1 MIRRL
6 LILNGL
12 AAVCAVINHAVV
24 WELTA
29 MFWWTDRYLPAG
41 SPSYDPFESWR
52 FFTVGLIDQ
61 LVFFAV
67 FAFLFISGFFIAVAT
82 GRHQKNV
89 PWRMILQRIKFLII
103 PYLLWSVVVL
113 ALNVAQGRSYTA
125 VELARILILGG
136 ASPPYY
142 YVTLLVQLYILSPLL
157 VPLARE
163 RWKLLLVVTGLLQLC
178 ALAAHYAGLFKI
190 DTGGLE
196 PVLNILRDWHLI
208 GYAFWFVLGMVIG
221 FHLQDFRPSL
231 VRWRWFLL
239 SGMVLTFVAGF
250 LEWGAIRQ
258 LSGREWSS
266 PQVLFFNR
274 LFVLFLLLSFVAF
287 EKFPIPF
294 SSFFSKLGPKSY
306 GIYLVH
312 VIPLELTARL
322 LYHLAPGVLAYQVLF
337 LPILI
342 LAGVGVPLILMELVN
357 RSFMRPYYKYIFG

>member
-1 MIRRL
+1 VIKRL

-29 MFWWTDRYLPAG
+29 MFWWTDRFLPAG
-41 SPSYDPFESWR
+41 TSINPYESVR

-82 GRHQKNV
+82 GRVQKSL
-89 PWRMILQRIKFLII
+89 PWRVVSQRVKYLFI
-103 PYLLWSVVVL
+103 PYLLWTVVIL
-113 ALNVAQGRSYTA
+113 ALSMLQGRSYTTG
-125 VELARILILGG
+125 ELAKIILLGG

-142 YVTLLVQLYILSPLL
+142 YVILLVQLYILSPLL
-157 VPLARE
+157 VPLARH
-163 RWKLLLVVTGLLQLC
+163 RWKLLLVVTGLLQL
-178 ALAAHYAGLFKI
+178 LAVTAHYAGLFRI
-190 DTGGLE
+190 DAHALT
-196 PVLNILRDWHLI
+196 PVVSLLQNWHLI

-221 FHLQDFRPSL
+221 FHLHEFRPSL
-231 VRWRWFLL
+231 AHFKWFYL
-239 SGMVLTFVAGF
+239 SGMLLTFVIGF
-250 LEWGAIRQ
+250 MEWSAIRQ

-266 PQVLFFNR
+266 PQVTFFNR
-274 LFVLFLLLSFVAF
+274 LFVLFFLLSFVAF
-287 EKFPIPF
+287 ENFPIPF
-294 SSFFSKLGPKSY
+294 SSLFNKLGPKSY

-322 LYHLAPGVLAYQVLF
+322 VYHIAPKLLAYQVIFMPL
-337 LPILI
+337 II

>member
-1 MIRRL
+1 MIKRL

-41 SPSYDPFESWR
+41 TSVNQYESWR

-61 LVFFAV
+61 LVFFGI
-67 FAFLFISGFFIAVAT
+67 FAFLFVSGFFIAVAT
-82 GRHQKNV
+82 GRAQKTL
-89 PWRMILQRIKFLII
+89 PWRVVLQRVKFLII
-103 PYLLWSVVVL
+103 PYLIWTGVIL
-113 ALNVAQGRSYTA
+113 ALNLAQGQSYTLA
-125 VELARILILGG
+125 ELVKIILLGG

-142 YVTLLVQLYILSPLL
+142 YVILLVQLYILSPLL
-157 VPLARE
+157 VPLARG
-163 RWKLLLVVTGLLQLC
+163 RWVLLLVVTGLLQLMT
-178 ALAAHYAGLFKI
+178 LAAYYAGTFKI
-190 DTGGLE
+190 ELGMLE
-196 PVLNILRDWHLI
+196 PVVKVLQNWHLI

-221 FHLQDFRPSL
+221 FHLQEIRPSL
-231 VRWRWFLL
+231 VRRRWLYFG
-239 SGMVLTFVAGF
+239 GMVFTFVLGF
-250 LEWGAIRQ
+250 LEWSLIRQ

-287 EKFPIPF
+287 ESFPIPF

-322 LYHLAPGVLAYQVLF
+322 IYHIAPVLLAYQIVF
-337 LPILI
+337 LPLLV
-342 LAGVGVPLILMELVN
+342 LAGVSIPVLMMEVVN
-357 RSFMRPYYKYIFG
+357 RSFFRRYYKYIFG